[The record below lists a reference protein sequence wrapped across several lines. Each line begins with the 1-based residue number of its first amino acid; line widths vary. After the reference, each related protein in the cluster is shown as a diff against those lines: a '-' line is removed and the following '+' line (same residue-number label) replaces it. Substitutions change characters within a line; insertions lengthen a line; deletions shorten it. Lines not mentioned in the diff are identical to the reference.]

1 MIFGNMG
8 EMMKMAREM
17 QGQMK
22 KMKEELSKEI
32 YEESAH
38 GVTTKVSGDLELKE
52 IKIDPSLVDPNNV
65 GRLEKAVNEATG
77 KALKQAKDG
86 AAKKMKGITGGL
98 GLPGMF

>member
-22 KMKEELSKEI
+22 KVKDELAKEI
-32 YEESAH
+32 FEGASS
-38 GVTTKVSGDLELKE
+38 GVKAKVSGDMELKD
-52 IKIDPSLVDPNNV
+52 IKIDAKVVDPGKVEN
-65 GRLEKAVNEATG
+65 LEKQVKEALNQSL
-77 KALKQAKDG
+77 KAARDG
-86 AAKKMKGITGGL
+86 AAKKLKGVTGGL